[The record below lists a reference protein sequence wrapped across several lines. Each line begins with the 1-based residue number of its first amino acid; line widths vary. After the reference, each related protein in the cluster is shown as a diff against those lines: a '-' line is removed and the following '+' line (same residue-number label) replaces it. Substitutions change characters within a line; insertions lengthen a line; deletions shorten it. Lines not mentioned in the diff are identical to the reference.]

1 VSTPWERLA
10 NESVLDIQPFEQ
22 PFEASKPIEELERE
36 LGIPGAIRLASNE
49 NPVPPSPSVL
59 AALQKALA
67 GLNRYPDGS
76 GYYLRQALAKK
87 HGVSAES
94 IILGNGSN
102 ELIELLARTFV
113 GHGEEVVI
121 PHPSFVVF
129 SWIVE
134 VVGATRVVVTL
145 KDHRID
151 LPKVRRAIT
160 PLTKM
165 VLIANPNNPTGT
177 IVTAE
182 EVDKFLDKV
191 PDRVIVVFDE
201 AYRDF
206 AAGPDFPDTLGA
218 LRHGRR
224 VVILRTFSKM
234 ASLAGLRIGYAI
246 ADHDCIALMNRIRQP
261 FNVSTLAQVGA
272 LAALQ
277 DEAYIEKSVETV
289 RQAVKSLSASLDALG
304 VRYVP
309 SRANFILAE
318 FDDATR
324 VYEQLLKQGVMVRP
338 MTSFGLE
345 RALRITVGTPDQN
358 ARLIEALRTALGN
371 GARRP

>member
-59 AALQKALA
+59 EALQKALA

-182 EVDKFLDKV
+182 EVDTFLDKV

-201 AYRDF
+201 AYCDF

-272 LAALQ
+272 LAALH
-277 DEAYIEKSVETV
+277 DEAYIEKSVEAV

-358 ARLIEALRTALGN
+358 SRLIEALRTALGN